1 MLRAS
6 LGKVV
11 HTVKRAGTYAAK
23 VPPQELYKI
32 AVHVRA
38 VGYPPPPTPQ
48 PPPPPHDA
56 WIWRLSHVGE
66 NVKLSRQAP
75 NPAAQMRHRSGGKI
89 PHFLNNS
96 TTEQYFKMLL
106 SQEDVYSFS
115 SPYCIGKLCSS
126 PFYVPG
132 GGNGASYSE
141 GRAYKRALKL
151 VASPQSTAL
160 HHTGNISAEDSV
172 YKNKAGH
179 NSTRGIVSPLLF
191 FLLKYCCTKSTFP
204 TSYVDWGC

>member
-1 MLRAS
+1 MFGEKPARGLP
-6 LGKVV
+6 K
-11 HTVKRAGTYAAK
+11 
-23 VPPQELYKI
+23 
-32 AVHVRA
+32 
-38 VGYPPPPTPQ
+38 PPPPL
-48 PPPPPHDA
+48 HSA
-56 WIWRLSHVGE
+56 WIRRLSHVGK

-75 NPAAQMRHRSGGKI
+75 NTAAQMRRQSGGRI
-89 PHFLNNS
+89 PRFLNNS
-96 TTEQYFKMLL
+96 TTKQYFKMLL

-126 PFYVPG
+126 SFYVPSG
-132 GGNGASYSE
+132 GKWHFIYSE

-160 HHTGNISAEDSV
+160 HPTGNISAEDSV
-172 YKNKAGH
+172 CKNKVGH

-204 TSYVDWGC
+204 TSYVD